1 MTGKRPEGDLDRS
14 SLEETLEQHHTCMSR
29 VAELEEI
36 LDRHP
41 DEEGRWIGRIRQ
53 ELPLLR
59 DTLSHHFKEEQEA
72 ALYRELPVRYP
83 RFAERIE
90 KLASEHDGILEAIDK
105 VTAAAQGL
113 QRPELHDLRELNAR
127 IQLLVATIRR
137 HEAEENELIMSAH
150 WDEVGTGD

>member
-1 MTGKRPEGDLDRS
+1 MTDRSKGDPDRS
-14 SLEETLEQHHTCMSR
+14 SLEETLQQHHTCMSR

-36 LDRHP
+36 LDQHP
-41 DEEGRWIGRIRQ
+41 DEEGRWIGRIRE
-53 ELPLLR
+53 ELPRLR
-59 DTLSHHFKEEQEA
+59 GTLSHHFAEEQEA

-83 RFAERIE
+83 RFAERIK
-90 KLASEHDGILEAIDK
+90 KLASEHDGILEAIDT

-113 QRPELHDLRELNAR
+113 HQAELHELRELNAR

-150 WDEVGTGD
+150 WDEVGAGD